1 MLLYIIGYISRRNPI
16 PPKVKVTRDAIIET
30 AVTLTRKQGADSINA
45 RNIAAALNCSTQP
58 IFSNFDTMNALRL
71 SVVIKATE
79 LFKQYNIQEI
89 ELHHSPEYKAYG
101 MSYIRFAKEE
111 PELFKLLFMRD
122 RKDISESP
130 ESLFFDQMVSV
141 VQGNT
146 GLGVDA
152 ANLFHLEMWAFV
164 HGIATMYA
172 TGYLDLDWSL
182 VSQMLSDAY
191 QGLIKKHT

>member
-1 MLLYIIGYISRRNPI
+1 M